1 MRAIQGVLRAVIF
14 GIVALAV
21 AFLMGAFV
29 AKAQPGTDRHS
40 ASARSA
46 KPVAETGGAAH
57 TEWSDYGGGPDS
69 SQFSA
74 LTEINRANV
83 SKLQVAWKFPIGD
96 TARYVFEPVQAR
108 GVVYV
113 MGEGHSISAID
124 AETGEQLWQ
133 WKPEGRTT
141 AMTDR
146 GINYWESKDGKD
158 RRLIF
163 ARNQLLQELD
173 AQTGK
178 PITTFGSNG
187 TIDLR
192 EGLGRDTAKLTVVQS
207 MTPGRVFENLLIEGS
222 ATNQGW
228 GSAPG
233 DIRAFDIPTG
243 KLVWT
248 FHTIPHPGELG
259 YDTWPKDAWKT
270 VGGANSWGEIS
281 VDAKRGIVFVPTAS
295 PKYNFYGGDRHGADL
310 FGDCLL
316 ALDGR
321 TGKLLWYFQMVHH
334 DIWDYDNTSAPKLL
348 TVMHDGK
355 PEDVVAQAGKTGWVY
370 VFDRVTG
377 KSLWPIVEKPEPK
390 SDMPGEETSPTQ
402 PIPQAPPP
410 FARQSFTSAEL
421 SPYLDPAEAAKWK
434 QEIDASR
441 NDGMFTPPNLGDTME
456 MPGNA
461 GGANWGNSAA
471 DAGHGIFVVASMD
484 FPTILHLQPPDPPA
498 NGTAA
503 PQADQTGSPVMQ
515 YYMRGFGYMNTSL
528 GVPPITPPWSTLTA
542 YDLNKGTIKWQ
553 IPLGD
558 VPALAAK
565 GIHDTGASQLK
576 SGPVIT
582 ASGLVFTTTRDHFVR
597 AFDEQTGKVLWAKEL
612 DHAVQGIPMIY
623 EAGGREYLVVCAAG
637 NEVGQG
643 RGAAPAEGEYVAFAL
658 PRAGTAAH

>member
-1 MRAIQGVLRAVIF
+1 MRLTKGLVRALIF
-14 GIVALAV
+14 GILAIGV
-21 AFLMGAFV
+21 AFLLDAVMAR
-29 AKAQPGTDRHS
+29 AQS
-40 ASARSA
+40 
-46 KPVAETGGAAH
+46 GGAKQAAVAAGAEH
-57 TEWSDYGGGPDS
+57 TEWSDFGGGPDS
-69 SQFSA
+69 AQYSA
-74 LTEINRANV
+74 LTQINRSNV
-83 SKLQVAWKFPIGD
+83 DKLQVAWTAPTGD
-96 TARYVFEPVQAR
+96 GARYFFEPVQAH

-113 MGEGHSISAID
+113 MSAGHSISAID

-133 WKPEGRTT
+133 WKPDDKTT

-178 PITTFGSNG
+178 PITAFGTNG
-187 TIDLR
+187 TVDLR
-192 EGLGRDTAKLTVVQS
+192 EGLGRDPSKLTVLQS

-248 FHTIPHPGELG
+248 FHTVPHPGEPG

-281 VDAKRGIVFVPTAS
+281 LDPKRGIVFIPTAA

-316 ALDGR
+316 ALDAR

-348 TVMHDGK
+348 TVMHNGK

-390 SDMPGEETSPTQ
+390 SDMPGEETYPTQ
-402 PIPQAPPP
+402 PIPTAPPP
-410 FARQSFTSAEL
+410 FARQSFTSKDL
-421 SPYLDPAEAAKWK
+421 NPYLPPEEAAKWK
-434 QEIDASR
+434 QQIDASR
-441 NDGMFTPPNLGDTME
+441 NDGMFTPPDLNDTME

-471 DAGHGIFVVASMD
+471 DAKNGIFIVASMD
-484 FPTILHLQPPDPPA
+484 FPTILHLQVPDAPA
-498 NGTAA
+498 DGSA
-503 PQADQTGSPVMQ
+503 PQAQNQPSDGITQ

-542 YDLNKGTIKWQ
+542 YDLNEGTIKWQ

-558 VPALAAK
+558 VPSLAAK
-565 GIHDTGASQLK
+565 GIHNTGAGQMK

-582 ASGLVFTTTRDHFVR
+582 ASGLVFTATRDHFVR
-597 AFDEQTGKVLWAKEL
+597 AYDEQTGKVLWAKQL
-612 DHAVQGIPMIY
+612 DYAAQGIPMIY
-623 EAGGREYLVVCAAG
+623 EAGGREYLVVCDAGVEIGAA
-637 NEVGQG
+637 
-643 RGAAPAEGEYVAFAL
+643 RGAAPTPGAYVAFAL
-658 PRAGTAAH
+658 PRSAN

>member
-1 MRAIQGVLRAVIF
+1 MELTKGLVRALIF
-14 GIVALAV
+14 GILVIAV
-21 AFLMGAFV
+21 AFLMDAVMARAQSGSGKHV
-29 AKAQPGTDRHS
+29 AV
-40 ASARSA
+40 AS
-46 KPVAETGGAAH
+46 PAEH
-57 TEWSDYGGGPDS
+57 TEWSDFGGGTDS
-69 SQFSA
+69 AQYSA
-74 LTEINRANV
+74 LTQINRSNV
-83 SKLQVAWKFPIGD
+83 DKLQVAWTLPTGD
-96 TARYVFEPVQAR
+96 EARYFFEPVQAH

-113 MGEGHSISAID
+113 MSAGHSISAID

-133 WKPEGRTT
+133 WKPDGKTT

-178 PITTFGSNG
+178 PITTFGTDG
-187 TIDLR
+187 RIDLR
-192 EGLGRDTAKLTVVQS
+192 EGLGRDTSKLTVVQS

-248 FHTIPHPGELG
+248 FHTVPHPGEPG

-281 VDAKRGIVFVPTAS
+281 LDAKRGIVFIPTAS

-316 ALDGR
+316 ALDAR

-334 DIWDYDNTSAPKLL
+334 DVWDYDNTSAPKLL
-348 TVMHDGK
+348 TVMHNGK
-355 PEDVVAQAGKTGWVY
+355 PEDVVAQAGKTGWIY

-390 SDMPGEETSPTQ
+390 SDMPGEETYPTQ
-402 PIPQAPPP
+402 PIPTAPPP
-410 FARQSFTSAEL
+410 FARQSFTSKDL
-421 SPYLDPAEAAKWK
+421 NPYLPPEEAAKWK
-434 QEIDASR
+434 QQIEASR
-441 NDGMFTPPNLGDTME
+441 NDGMFTPPDMNDTME

-471 DAGHGIFVVASMD
+471 DAKNGIFIVASMD
-484 FPTILHLQPPDPPA
+484 FPTILKLQLPDAPA
-498 NGTAA
+498 DGSAA
-503 PQADQTGSPVMQ
+503 QGQNPTGDGITQ

-553 IPLGD
+553 LPLGG
-558 VPALAAK
+558 VPSLAAK
-565 GIHDTGASQLK
+565 GIHNTGAGQMK

-582 ASGLVFTTTRDHFVR
+582 ASGLVFTATRDHFVR
-597 AFDEQTGKVLWAKEL
+597 AYDEQTGKVLWEKQLNYA
-612 DHAVQGIPMIY
+612 AQGVPMIY
-623 EAGGREYLVVCAAG
+623 EAGGREYLIVCDAGVEIGAA
-637 NEVGQG
+637 
-643 RGAAPAEGEYVAFAL
+643 RGAAPTQGTYVAFAL
-658 PRAGTAAH
+658 PRSSN

>member
-1 MRAIQGVLRAVIF
+1 MKLARKFANRSKSSARARVVRHGVT
-14 GIVALAV
+14 LA
-21 AFLMGAFV
+21 AFLLGCV
-29 AKAQPGTDRHS
+29 LLYAQAPSGGNENAA
-40 ASARSA
+40 AS
-46 KPVAETGGAAH
+46 H
-57 TEWSDYGGGPDS
+57 TQWSDYGGGPDS
-69 SQFSA
+69 AQYTA
-74 LTEINRANV
+74 LTQINRSNV
-83 SKLQVAWKFPIGD
+83 DQLQVAWTVPTGD
-96 TARYVFEPVQAR
+96 TARYVFEPVQAH
-108 GVVYV
+108 GLVYV
-113 MGEGHSISAID
+113 LSAGHSISALD
-124 AETGEQLWQ
+124 AETGEQVWQ
-133 WKPEGRTT
+133 WKPDDKTT

-178 PITTFGSNG
+178 PITTFGNNG

-192 EGLGRDTAKLTVVQS
+192 EGLGRDVSKLTVVQS
-207 MTPGRVFENLLIEGS
+207 MTPGRVFGDLLIEGS

-233 DIRAFDIPTG
+233 DIRAFDIPSG

-248 FHTIPHPGELG
+248 FHTVPHPGELG

-281 VDAKRGIVFVPTAS
+281 LDEKRGIVFIPTAS
-295 PKYNFYGGDRHGADL
+295 PKYNFYGADRHGADL

-316 ALDGR
+316 ALDAH

-348 TVMHDGK
+348 TVMHNGK
-355 PEDVVAQAGKTGWVY
+355 PEDVVAEAGKTGWVY

-390 SDMPGEETSPTQ
+390 SDMPGEETYPTQ
-402 PIPQAPPP
+402 PIPTAPPP
-410 FARQSFTSAEL
+410 FARQSFTSADL
-421 SPYLDPAEAAKWK
+421 NPYLDPAEAAKWK
-434 QEIDASR
+434 QQIDNSR
-441 NDGMFTPPNLGDTME
+441 NNGMFTPPDMNDTME

-471 DAGHGIFVVASMD
+471 DAKNGIFVVASMD
-484 FPTILHLQPPDPPA
+484 FPTILRLQPPDPPA
-498 NGTAA
+498 QGSAA
-503 PQADQTGSPVMQ
+503 PASDSGITQ

-558 VPALAAK
+558 VPELAAK
-565 GIHDTGASQLK
+565 GIHNTGASQLK
-576 SGPVIT
+576 SGPIIT
-582 ASGLVFTTTRDHFVR
+582 ASGLIFTTTRDHFVR
-597 AFDEQTGKVLWAKEL
+597 AFDEQTGKVLWAKQL
-612 DHAVQGIPMIY
+612 DHAVQGIPVIY
-623 EAGGREYLVVCAAG
+623 EAGGREYLVVCSAG
-637 NEVGQG
+637 IEVGQA
-643 RGAAPAEGEYVAFAL
+643 RGAAPAEGAYVAFAL
-658 PRAGTAAH
+658 PRSSSAGH